1 MTAFFLT
8 FPRGPAFLVI
18 GGAEASVMELLDL
31 DLEGG
36 SADSWGSHEVGW
48 VVALIA
54 FAASLLTFG
63 SDTAFAIMGS
73 A

>member
-1 MTAFFLT
+1 
-8 FPRGPAFLVI
+8 
-18 GGAEASVMELLDL
+18 MELLDL